1 MIIGTS
7 PSEFT
12 THTANQQ
19 NNQLIGKLP
28 GWQSR
33 LGAGTSGGGV
43 NLSSL
48 SSQNSPLGG
57 APNNLGLMIRA
68 LLGKQ
73 GA

>member
-1 MIIGTS
+1 
-7 PSEFT
+7 
-12 THTANQQ
+12 
-19 NNQLIGKLP
+19 
-28 GWQSR
+28 
-33 LGAGTSGGGV
+33 
-43 NLSSL
+43 LSSL